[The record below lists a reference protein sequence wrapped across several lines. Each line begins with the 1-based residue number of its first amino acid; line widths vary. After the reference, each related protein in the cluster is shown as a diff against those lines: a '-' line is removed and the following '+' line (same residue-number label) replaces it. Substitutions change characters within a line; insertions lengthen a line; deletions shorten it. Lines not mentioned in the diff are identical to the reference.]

1 MLNLYQSY
9 QPVEEKVMHTVV
21 VGSMGGYAGSVYP
34 HPQRQLDATL
44 RAAGYHVNELELPQ
58 NTAPELETCRRFL
71 LAQCTAFRTGILI
84 LHSLASRLFLLTV
97 EHLRAQGQLDTPLAD
112 TVVLLAPAN
121 GSYIAEWV
129 PVVAAFF
136 TQDIWVPSLD
146 GAARRLL
153 IAASHNDPYWEEA
166 ETDLAQFRQQASV
179 DVIVLP
185 QQGHLNEAEVSG
197 DLPAV
202 RTWIMQAKPPT
213 S

>member
-1 MLNLYQSY
+1 MLSLYQIR
-9 QPVEEKVMHTVV
+9 QVGEESAMNTV
-21 VGSMGGYAGSVYP
+21 VGSIGGYEGSTYP
-34 HPQRQLDATL
+34 HPQRQLDAAL

-58 NTAPELETCRRFL
+58 NTAPELETCMRFL
-71 LAQCTAFRTGILI
+71 LAQCAACRTGILI
-84 LHSLASRLFLLTV
+84 LHSLASRLFLLAV
-97 EHLRAQGQLDTPLAD
+97 ERWRAEGQLDTPLAD

-121 GSYIAEWV
+121 GRYIGEWV
-129 PVVAAFF
+129 PEVAEFF
-136 TQDIWVPSLD
+136 IQDIWVPSLE

-197 DLPAV
+197 DLPDV